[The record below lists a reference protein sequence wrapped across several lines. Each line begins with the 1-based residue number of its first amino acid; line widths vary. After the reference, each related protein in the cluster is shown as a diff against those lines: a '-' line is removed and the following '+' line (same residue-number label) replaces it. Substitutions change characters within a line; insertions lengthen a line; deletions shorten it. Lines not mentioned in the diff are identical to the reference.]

1 MRRLAAALVLL
12 AVSGT
17 SARGQAPYSVRW
29 GDAASVVAAGVVAL
43 IPEATKLPKS
53 GPSCGSTAPCD
64 PASLPGID
72 RSALHTFSGSASTTS
87 TVLLAG
93 VIGFAGL
100 TSFDG
105 ATAAQRRGHVAVFAN
120 SLAWTLAAT
129 DWMKVLVRRKR
140 PVLYT
145 ADATAAAADPN
156 SQRSFPSGHAS
167 VAFAAATTYLVMAQ
181 RERLPHRGRNV
192 ALLYAGAGGIY
203 RWVRRAFGPLHG
215 FVAGWGYWVNNLFYF
230 PSLLVTTAAIGAY
243 AAGPRF
249 VHLGEDNLFI
259 ALVSL
264 AGLWLAVG
272 MNVVGLRVGKRLQDL
287 GGHGTW
293 LPGLIFVVLAI
304 WSLTTHGSAT
314 PVTARGLVPASLD
327 LQSINLF
334 ATMTFAFAG
343 LELAPT
349 LGDEIHDPARTLRRG
364 IAVSGLAIVGM
375 YVLGTAAMLV
385 SLPHQTVSIT
395 NGMPQAT
402 AALVE
407 RLGAGWLAPVA
418 GIVAVLLVL
427 GNLGGVGAWLAGSAR
442 LPYVAGVD
450 GALPAVFG
458 RIHPRWQTPYV
469 GLLVQGAIATVFV
482 IASLVG
488 TTVRNAYLVLTQTTL
503 ILFFIPYLYL
513 FLAYLRL
520 RRQRT
525 VTTALAGLVGSAAVL
540 FSIVLGFVTPAD
552 EASPWLYRGK
562 VIGGVVGFVLLGVL
576 LAGRRVRHDTAPPAS
591 PA

>member
-1 MRRLAAALVLL
+1 MSQQLPRVMRLRDVVLFNISAIVGLRWLTMAAAQFGLASLGLWLL
-12 AVSGT
+12 AMVVFFLP
-17 SARGQAPYSVRW
+17 SAIAVRELS
-29 GDAASVVAAGVVAL
+29 D
-43 IPEATKLPKS
+43 I
-53 GPSCGSTAPCD
+53 D
-64 PASLPGID
+64 P
-72 RSALHTFSGSASTTS
+72 
-87 TVLLAG
+87 
-93 VIGFAGL
+93 
-100 TSFDG
+100 
-105 ATAAQRRGHVAVFAN
+105 
-120 SLAWTLAAT
+120 
-129 DWMKVLVRRKR
+129 
-140 PVLYT
+140 
-145 ADATAAAADPN
+145 
-156 SQRSFPSGHAS
+156 
-167 VAFAAATTYLVMAQ
+167 
-181 RERLPHRGRNV
+181 
-192 ALLYAGAGGIY
+192 GAGGIY
-203 RWVRRAFGPLHG
+203 RWVRRALGPLHG

-230 PSLLVTTAAIGAY
+230 PSLLVTTAAIAAY

-249 VHLGEDNLFI
+249 VHLGDNNVFI
-259 ALVSL
+259 AALSL

-272 MNVVGLRVGKRLQDL
+272 MNVVGLRVGKRLQNL

-304 WSLTTHGSAT
+304 WSLATHGSAT
-314 PVTARGLVPASLD
+314 PVTARGLLPATLD

-343 LELAPT
+343 LELP
-349 LGDEIHDPARTLRRG
+349 HD
-364 IAVSGLAIVGM
+364 
-375 YVLGTAAMLV
+375 
-385 SLPHQTVSIT
+385 TVSIT

-418 GIVAVLLVL
+418 AIVAILLVL
-427 GNLGGVGAWLAGSAR
+427 GNLGGVGAWLAGCAR

-488 TTVRNAYLVLTQTTL
+488 TTVKNAYLVLTQTTL

-562 VIGGVVGFVLLGVL
+562 VIGGVVGFMLLGVV